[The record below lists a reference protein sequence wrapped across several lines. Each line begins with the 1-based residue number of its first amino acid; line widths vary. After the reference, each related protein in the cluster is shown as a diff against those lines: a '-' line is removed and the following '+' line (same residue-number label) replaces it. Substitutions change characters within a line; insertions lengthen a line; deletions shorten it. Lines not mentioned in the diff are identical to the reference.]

1 MDVAGVS
8 HNARP
13 VHHWPFYL
21 CNLAWNY
28 ALGIGFIA
36 VPLRAS
42 ALGLSAGDIGMLL
55 SAPVLAQMVLALLG
69 GALVDRMGGR
79 RIILVSCSAMLAG
92 GLALLFA
99 QGFWTLVLGQGLTV
113 LSRSSFWPSS
123 WALAS
128 AMPEPKKVFG
138 RFNSIVNAGQILG
151 TASAGFMIALGG
163 FSMAFGTLAA
173 MGALAILTALG
184 LPHVARKSGGI
195 SIALQGYRDLLSTRV
210 IYFAVFS
217 SFLSALPLAL
227 STSFYPLLFEHLGYG
242 SDESGLLVSA
252 RALGA
257 IAGGIVLA
265 RWIHTGP
272 RSLWTAAWGIAT
284 GLTALL
290 LPFLDSAWQTLV
302 LLLFA
307 GAASVAVGIYSQVL
321 MTESTRLEQRG
332 LASGL
337 TSQGWV
343 LSLLIVPAVMG
354 GIADRWGL
362 NVAFVGVGTAYVV
375 LSLLARSLNT
385 WAYAGRAAPR

>member
-1 MDVAGVS
+1 MQ
-8 HNARP
+8 
-13 VHHWPFYL
+13 HWPFYL

-42 ALGLSAGDIGMLL
+42 ALGLTAGDIGMLL
-55 SAPVLAQMVLALLG
+55 SAPVVAQMVLAFLG

-79 RIILVSCSAMLAG
+79 RVILVSCSAMLAG
-92 GLALLFA
+92 GLALIFA
-99 QGFWTLVLGQGLTV
+99 EGFWTLVLGQGLTV

-151 TASAGFMIALGG
+151 TAGAGFMIALGG
-163 FSMAFGTLAA
+163 FTLAFGTLAA
-173 MGALAILTALG
+173 MAAVAIVTALE
-184 LPHVARKSGGI
+184 LPHTARKSGGFGA
-195 SIALQGYRDLLSTRV
+195 ALQGYRDLLSTRV

-257 IAGGIVLA
+257 IAGGVLLA
-265 RWIHTGP
+265 RWIQTGP
-272 RSLWTAAWGIAT
+272 RSAWTAGWGIGT
-284 GLTALL
+284 GLTAVL
-290 LPFLDSAWQTLV
+290 LPFLGNAWLTLG

-343 LSLLIVPAVMG
+343 LSLLIVPATMG
-354 GIADRWGL
+354 GVADRWGL
-362 NVAFVGVGTAYVV
+362 QSAFVGIGIAYVV
-375 LSLLARSLNT
+375 LALAGGPLNR
-385 WAYAGRAAPR
+385 WAYGGRAARDQTR